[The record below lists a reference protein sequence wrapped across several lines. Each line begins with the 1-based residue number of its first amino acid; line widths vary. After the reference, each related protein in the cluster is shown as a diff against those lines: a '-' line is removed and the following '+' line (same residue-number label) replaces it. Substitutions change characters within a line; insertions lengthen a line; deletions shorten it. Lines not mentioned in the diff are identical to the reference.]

1 MIYLKI
7 ANFYTKIPTFFLLF
21 FSFDDCPC
29 KQMPSTKQCLI
40 SHVRTVFPEL
50 PYLILVP
57 YPPPPLTHLVTL
69 WQDNTKKKIQE
80 DVFFSVIFLSKD
92 ITVCLRSL
100 GTYLAVL
107 QSQKEM
113 LWQVPRLLGHTV
125 IYILFI
131 SCLHLYEKLYFT
143 N

>member
-69 WQDNTKKKIQE
+69 WQDNTKKKISRGC
-80 DVFFSVIFLSKD
+80 FFLCHFSFQGHY
-92 ITVCLRSL
+92 CM
-100 GTYLAVL
+100 
-107 QSQKEM
+107 SQKSWHLSRSITESEGNAV
-113 LWQVPRLLGHTV
+113 WQVQRLLGHTV
-125 IYILFI
+125 IFILYVQEVVTLFI
-131 SCLHLYEKLYFT
+131 
-143 N
+143 